1 MVDYNIKIKPKKDE
15 SNIKM
20 DEKKIGKNNMW
31 KRPLR
36 KIMDE
41 MKAKLFSSVLCLLPN
56 WILIILSLIWVNVTN
71 CVLVWN

>member
-1 MVDYNIKIKPKKDE
+1 
-15 SNIKM
+15 M
-20 DEKKIGKNNMW
+20 DEKKIGKNNLW

-41 MKAKLFSSVLCLLPN
+41 MKAKLFSGVLCLLHN

-71 CVLVWN
+71 CVLIWN